1 MTVTIGGPSR
11 TPQRQRR
18 VQRAVLASL
27 LSTALLAAASC
38 LAADQASLTPQKPLQ
53 GWAAMADKDVDFS
66 LQWFKNQSILAVYPD
81 PAAFEA
87 TMAKARQ
94 QADADIQHVTNFEG
108 YRQTL
113 AHFFSTFNDAH
124 AYVWM
129 QLQAKTYQWP
139 GFLAR
144 YQGGRFLVAG
154 SDGSVANGSE
164 ITACDGQPMR
174 QWSERIA
181 LYEHMIPEN
190 IIPGLE
196 STHARTAPIMFRYR
210 KSPFLKRPEH
220 CTIDGRSVVLD
231 WKSLPQSDLTKLMSA
246 IKPDLGTDVAVTP
259 FGANGAWVRLGNFSP
274 ANRQQSDQF
283 QALYRT
289 APSLRDK
296 SVIVLD
302 VRGNEG
308 GPYEWFMGV
317 LRALYGNDYTNYYA
331 RERLKI
337 SAVYRLTKQSVDT
350 STFSPASPGPDA
362 PAAAPP
368 DGITYDEDN
377 KLSLAAMARGDQLL
391 HAPANAERIAKPKR
405 RPINPVHARVLV
417 LTDYDCG
424 SACIGFVDELKQFPG
439 VLQVGT
445 ETFVDARTGSPMTAM
460 LPSGNGGI
468 AMPYMTRDGR
478 PRNDNVPQKPDIAFT
493 GNIDD
498 TAAVQAWLEQILSTP

>member
-1 MTVTIGGPSR
+1 MTVTIGGLSH

-18 VQRAVLASL
+18 FQRAMGASL
-27 LSTALLAAASC
+27 LSITLLAAASC
-38 LAADQASLTPQKPLQ
+38 PAADQAPPTPSTPLQ

-66 LQWFKNQSILAVYPD
+66 LQWFKDQSILAVYPD

-87 TMAKARQ
+87 TMAKARK
-94 QADADIQHVTNFEG
+94 QADADIQQVTSFEG

-129 QLQAKTYQWP
+129 QLQAKAYQWP

-144 YQGGRFLVAG
+144 YQGGRFVVAG
-154 SDGSVANGSE
+154 SDGSVADGSE
-164 ITACDGQPMR
+164 ISACDGQPMSA
-174 QWSERIA
+174 WSERIA

-196 STHARTAPIMFRYR
+196 STRARTAPIMFRYR
-210 KSPFLKRPEH
+210 KSPFLKRWEH
-220 CTIDGRSVVLD
+220 CTIDGRNVSLN
-231 WKSLPQSDLTKLMSA
+231 WKSLAQDELTKVMSTL
-246 IKPDLGTDVAVTP
+246 KPDLGKDVAITP
-259 FGANGAWVRLGNFSP
+259 FGDNGAWVRLGNFSP
-274 ANRQQSDQF
+274 ENKQQSDQF
-283 QALYRT
+283 AALYKA

-296 SVIVLD
+296 SVIVFD

-317 LRALYGNDYTNYYA
+317 LRSLYGADYTNYYA

-337 SAVYRLTKQSVDT
+337 SAVYRLTEASVDN
-350 STFSPASPGPDA
+350 STFSHGSPGADA
-362 PAAAPP
+362 PADPPP
-368 DGITYDEDN
+368 DGIPYDEN
-377 KLSLAAMARGDQLL
+377 SKLSQAAMARGDRVL
-391 HAPANAERIAKPKR
+391 HAPVNAEKIPKPKR
-405 RPINPVHARVLV
+405 QPINPVHARVVV
-417 LTDYDCG
+417 LTDYDCE

-445 ETFVDARTGSPMTAM
+445 ETFVDSRTGSPITAM

-468 AMPYMTRDGR
+468 GVPYMTRDGR
-478 PRNDNVPQKPDIAFT
+478 PRNDNVPQKPDIEFG
-493 GNIDD
+493 GNIND
-498 TAAVQAWLEQILSTP
+498 TAAVQEWLMKILKKG